1 MLKTERRY
9 WITIAASVVVGGA
22 AGIAISL
29 YRYFVENAAMFMDV
43 FYRNAAKTWWLLII
57 LFLFLAAAGLLC
69 SWLVQH
75 EKYISGSGVPQTQQ
89 EINDPS
95 ERNWLKL
102 IVYKIFG
109 GVLCL
114 GAGLSL
120 GREGPSVQIGSLVGA
135 SVKKIF
141 KTEIDFR
148 LLFGCGA
155 GAGLAAA
162 LNAPLAGSM
171 FAIEELYKK
180 LSPLTLVCVLLASI
194 TSTMVTEKIFG
205 IAPLIK
211 ITEFPVPKVT
221 EYGIIILIG
230 ILAGV
235 LGAFFSKSYFWLFDR
250 CQKIDSRL
258 KFVGIFIITGI
269 FGLTIPQ
276 LLGVREGC
284 FATAAIEN
292 SFLLWVVALFLLKW
306 LFTMVSMVSN
316 APGGI
321 FVPLLGL
328 GMLLGLIAAKSCAA
342 VGITTDLNMIMVLV
356 MGGYFTAII
365 RAPLTAV
372 ALTAELTNS
381 FVCFLPL
388 AVVCVA
394 AMLTAD
400 FLGTRPIYEELVER
414 SRAKARTERLE
425 KGDV

>member
-1 MLKTERRY
+1 MLKTERSY
-9 WITIAASVVVGGA
+9 WITIAASIVVGGFV
-22 AGIAISL
+22 GIAISL
-29 YRYFVENAAMFMDV
+29 YRYFVENIATVMDT
-43 FYRNAAKTWWLLII
+43 FYRAAAHSWWLLII
-57 LFLFLAAAGLLC
+57 LFALLSGAGLLSC
-69 SWLVQH
+69 WLVQR
-75 EKYISGSGVPQTQQ
+75 EPYISGSGVPQTQM
-89 EINDPS
+89 EINNPA

-102 IVYKIFG
+102 IGYKIFG
-109 GVLCL
+109 GVICL
-114 GAGLSL
+114 GVGLSL

-135 SVKKIF
+135 SVRKFF
-141 KTEIDFR
+141 KTEIDFK

-162 LNAPLAGSM
+162 LNAPLAGAM

-194 TSTMVTEKIFG
+194 TSTMVTEKLFG

-211 ITEFPVPKVT
+211 ITEFPVPKLT

-230 ILAGV
+230 VLAGV
-235 LGAFFSKSYFWLFDR
+235 LGAFFSKSYFWLYDR
-250 CQKIDSRL
+250 CQNIDRKI

-292 SFLLWVVALFLLKW
+292 SVLLWVVALFLLKW
-306 LFTMVSMVSN
+306 LFTMASMLSN

-342 VGITTDLNMIMVLV
+342 VGITTDANMIMVLV

-414 SRAKARTERLE
+414 NLAKANH
-425 KGDV
+425 K

>member
-1 MLKTERRY
+1 MLKTERSY
-9 WITIAASVVVGGA
+9 WITIAASVVVGGFV
-22 AGIAISL
+22 GIAISL
-29 YRYFVENAAMFMDV
+29 YRYFVEHAATIMDT
-43 FYRNAAKTWWLLII
+43 FYRTAAHSWWLLII
-57 LFLFLAAAGLLC
+57 LFLLLAGAGLLSC
-69 SWLVQH
+69 WLVQH
-75 EKYISGSGVPQTQQ
+75 EKFISGSGVPQTQH
-89 EINDPS
+89 EIDNPV
-95 ERNWLKL
+95 ERHWLKL
-102 IVYKIFG
+102 ILYKIFG
-109 GVLCL
+109 GVICL

-135 SVKKIF
+135 SVKKMF
-141 KTEIDFR
+141 KTEIDFK

-180 LSPLTLVCVLLASI
+180 LSPLTLICVLSASI
-194 TSTMVTEKIFG
+194 TSTMVTEKLFG

-211 ITEFPVPKVT
+211 IAEFPVPKIT
-221 EYGIIILIG
+221 EYGVIILVG
-230 ILAGV
+230 VLAGV
-235 LGAFFSKSYFWLFDR
+235 LGAFFSKSYLWLYDHCQNIDR
-250 CQKIDSRL
+250 KI

-269 FGLTIPQ
+269 FGLTLPQ

-284 FATAAIEN
+284 FETAAIEN
-292 SFLLWVVALFLLKW
+292 SLLLWVVALFVLKW
-306 LFTMVSMVSN
+306 LFTMASMLSN

-342 VGITTDLNMIMVLV
+342 MGITTDANMIMVLV

-372 ALTAELTNS
+372 ALTAELTDS

-400 FLGTRPIYEELVER
+400 FLGTRPIYEELAER
-414 SRAKARTERLE
+414 NLAKAND
-425 KGDV
+425 K